1 MGGISET
8 PYSAGGDPY
17 SQQVASPGPHPP
29 HAPGLAG
36 VKGDD
41 RRADDSSFHGGDRG
55 GPHIATL
62 VGPGSERLH
71 PGGGDAAADPGEKI
85 PGEVGR
91 SGNAAS
97 FLGRGFSLHAVDLF
111 LARADGRGI
120 RTKPSLSREAPRVEG
135 NDDSPVLG
143 FFYIPDAAA
152 ASSQPKEK
160 ATSIVITD
168 LEGNPSTKDLEQEF
182 TGYLGSGWRCT
193 ARPLNK
199 NQYTMRFPNHQ
210 EVQKAYFFGK
220 KMGMRTCQAIINLTH
235 WFAVVGASGM
245 LNKAWVRVRN
255 IPGDKRC
262 DENVAYVG
270 SLVGVTLEVDQ
281 ATLHIPDYC
290 RILLGCRDIDKLPEE
305 AEGVLGDFFY
315 NFFNEVESVVVNGE
329 QELTSSVVN
338 VSSSAAPSA
347 PSHKR
352 PRFHN
357 DAPSESSE
365 GQTNTSQF
373 LSHGK
378 QHCNNL
384 EPVQENEEEDEEN
397 DEEDLLIN
405 VIAKQ
410 KLVDDQMENG
420 VSVEREMEKNN
431 DTGDVVTALDDGMS
445 HFPAVLDC
453 EKCYLQRMLSQ
464 LVLSWFKGRK
474 LS

>member
-120 RTKPSLSREAPRVEG
+120 RTKPSLSREAPRVE
-135 NDDSPVLG
+135 
-143 FFYIPDAAA
+143 
-152 ASSQPKEK
+152 
-160 ATSIVITD
+160 
-168 LEGNPSTKDLEQEF
+168 
-182 TGYLGSGWRCT
+182 
-193 ARPLNK
+193 
-199 NQYTMRFPNHQ
+199 
-210 EVQKAYFFGK
+210 
-220 KMGMRTCQAIINLTH
+220 
-235 WFAVVGASGM
+235 ASGM